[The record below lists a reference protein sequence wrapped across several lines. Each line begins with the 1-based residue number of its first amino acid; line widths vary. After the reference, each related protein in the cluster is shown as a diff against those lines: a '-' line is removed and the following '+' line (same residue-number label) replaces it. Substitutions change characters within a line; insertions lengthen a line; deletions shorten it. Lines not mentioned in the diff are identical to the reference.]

1 MTASRSV
8 SSVVLSRY
16 AGALIDLAQ
25 QSNSLD
31 KVLSD
36 LRSLAAMVEGSSDL
50 AAMIRSPMIGKAKQ
64 IAALSEIAAKA
75 KFQTITFN
83 FLGVLAENRRLN
95 LLVDVIAAVERI
107 VAERSGRAPVAVTTA
122 VALSDAQKKELQ
134 TKLAS
139 SLGHDVT
146 LEVKVDP
153 SILGGMIVTI
163 GSKMIDDSVR
173 RKLERLQGALTR
185 RASNNPVQTI
195 KEVV

>member
-95 LLVDVIAAVERI
+95 LLVDVIATVERI